1 MQKLYLAAGSF
12 LAAFFLFPVFS
23 SAQTVSIVSGNG
35 QLVCVN
41 CTLSARNFSPLVVL
55 VKDATGNPVADTT
68 VTWTDTQ
75 PDGIVTA
82 GTSSTNS
89 AGQATYVLGPQGVT
103 IGLYFFPFTV
113 VASALG
119 ASTEFVETSA
129 LANGI
134 TAPLAISLSAPPAL
148 TGAVETMAAPITVT
162 LTEIGGLIGGGGPLP
177 GIAVS
182 LQSGTTGPTVSCVT
196 QPGQAAGTVL
206 TNASGTATCTPV
218 FGGVIGTGTYSV
230 VIGGAFPTD
239 LEAATL
245 TVTAGPPAAI
255 KYISGNNQTVN
266 SGSKTPLPL
275 VAEVTDAGGNASK
288 SAAVTW
294 SVKSGTATLSSVT
307 SSSTATGQ
315 VSAYVTPTVGPVQV
329 TVSLNGST
337 SAQYTFTVNVNTIV
351 TSLQA
356 VSGSLQQA
364 AEGAPFTDP
373 LIVQVND
380 NSLPVDGATVS
391 YAITSGSVILS
402 APTAV
407 TNAEGQ
413 AQVTATAGSA
423 AGPVV
428 ITASIVSAGTKYT
441 QTFDLTV
448 LAPASV
454 TAVVNA
460 AGFDKSPSAASPCS
474 LVTIYGTGLAPG
486 LQGVVAPF
494 IAPQFQVASVSVQF
508 GGISAPIL
516 YVANYNGEESVAAQV
531 PCDVPASNAV
541 PPATVSMVVTVDG
554 NVFPAFPVPVT
565 QYSPGIFQFVDTDG
579 QTRAVLVRQDGSFIS
594 LANPAQPGDTLRMY
608 VTGLGQ
614 TTPPLFTNEFDP
626 LTDASGTWVPQ
637 ELPVTAGL
645 VVGVNNNGVAVI
657 SAHYAYGM
665 VGVYEVDFQVP
676 ENTPTGNN
684 APFAI
689 AVYVDQGTSLLFG
702 NPSLIPIQ

>member
-1 MQKLYLAAGSF
+1 MHKLNLAAGSF
-12 LAAFFLFPVFS
+12 LAALFLLPVFC

-41 CTLSARNFSPLVVL
+41 CPLGTRGFSPLVVL
-55 VKDATGNPVADTT
+55 VKNATGNPVADTT

-75 PDGIVTA
+75 PDGVVTV
-82 GTSSTNS
+82 GTSTTNS

-103 IGLYFFPFTV
+103 IGPYFFPFTV

-119 ASTEFVETSA
+119 TSASFVETSA

-134 TAPLAISLSAPPAL
+134 AAPISISLISPPPL
-148 TGAVETMAAPITVT
+148 TGAVGAMAATPIVVT

-177 GIAVS
+177 GIEVS
-182 LQSGTTGPTVSCVT
+182 LQSGTTGPTVSCAT
-196 QPGQAAGTVL
+196 EPGQAPGTVV
-206 TNASGTATCTPV
+206 TNAAGVATCTPV
-218 FGGVIGTGTYSV
+218 FGGVIGKGTYTV
-230 VIGGAFPTD
+230 VIGDTFQSLPY
-239 LEAATL
+239 EAL

-275 VAEVTDAGGNASK
+275 VAEVTDVGGNPSVG
-288 SAAVTW
+288 AAVTW
-294 SVKSGTATLSSVT
+294 SVTPLSATLSNVT
-307 SSSTATGQ
+307 SSSTSTGQ
-315 VSAYVTPTVGPVQV
+315 VSAYVTPTVGPVKV
-329 TVSLNGST
+329 TVALNGSN

-364 AEGAPFTDP
+364 TEGAAFTDP

-391 YAITSGSVILS
+391 YSVTSGSAVLS

-407 TNAEGQ
+407 TNAQGQ

-428 ITASIVSAGTKYT
+428 ITASIVSAGTTYT

-448 LAPASV
+448 LSPAAITS
-454 TAVVNA
+454 VVNA
-460 AGFDKSPSAASPCS
+460 AGFGQSPSAASPCS

-494 IAPQFQVASVSVQF
+494 IAPQFQVASVSVEF
-508 GGISAPIL
+508 GGIAAPIL
-516 YVANYNGEESVAAQV
+516 YVANFNGEESVAAQV

-541 PPATVSMVVTVDG
+541 PPATVPLVVTVG
-554 NVFPAFPVPVT
+554 GTVFPAFQVPVT
-565 QYSPGIFQFVDTDG
+565 QYSPGIFQFLDTDG

-608 VTGLGQ
+608 ATGLGQ
-614 TTPPLFTNEFDP
+614 TSPPLFTNEFDP

-637 ELPVTAGL
+637 ELPVTASL
-645 VVGVNNNGVAVI
+645 VVGVDNNGVAVL

-676 ENTPTGNN
+676 QNAAAGNN

-689 AVYVDQGTSLLFG
+689 AVYVNQGTALLFG
-702 NPSLIPIQ
+702 NASLIPIQ